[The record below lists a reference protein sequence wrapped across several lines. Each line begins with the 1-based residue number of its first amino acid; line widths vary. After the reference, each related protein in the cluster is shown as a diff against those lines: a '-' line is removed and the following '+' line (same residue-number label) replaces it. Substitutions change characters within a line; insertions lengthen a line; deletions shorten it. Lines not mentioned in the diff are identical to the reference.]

1 MTRDVSTLRRRYEL
15 RDGLESMTS
24 TELLQAT
31 RRALLTIYT
40 PQQTAVWINVHA
52 AGDPVAVAR
61 KALRLGGL
69 DLAVEVATDPA
80 DPGEPP
86 RMGVGPHD
94 TFGLA
99 EPSDEL
105 GSGVASE
112 RVALEVQQVMTAAVR
127 ALLACQGPSEVH
139 EVVLEVVGRLGGRIL
154 PASGAPT
161 SAIGLDL
168 SLGLEAPLVAVPD
181 TQRPEL
187 AEHLRGHLPQLVG
200 DARQTLSRLEWTE
213 QLATA
218 AERDQLTGLLNRWA
232 YERLAGRVSAG
243 DVLVLVD
250 LDGFKQV
257 NDTHGHLAGDQ
268 VLRVFG
274 AVLQAQMRISEQA
287 VRFGGDEFLIVLNQP
302 DTDATTSLLERLHA
316 AWKERRPLPVA
327 FSTGIAP
334 ITSSI
339 DAALQVADQRLYQD
353 KHAPPGSAP
362 TPHDS

>member
-1 MTRDVSTLRRRYEL
+1 MTRDVSTLRRRHEL

-24 TELLQAT
+24 AELLQAT

-69 DLAVEVATDPA
+69 DLAVEVATDP
-80 DPGEPP
+80 GEP
-86 RMGVGPHD
+86 RRTGVGPD
-94 TFGLA
+94 GMFGPA
-99 EPSDEL
+99 GPSDAL
-105 GSGVASE
+105 GSDVASE
-112 RVALEVQQVMTAAVR
+112 RVGLEVQQVVTAAVR
-127 ALLACQGPSEVH
+127 ALLACQEPREVH
-139 EVVLEVVGRLGGRIL
+139 EVLLEVVGRLGGRIL
-154 PASGAPT
+154 PAGDAPT
-161 SAIGLDL
+161 SAIELDL

-187 AEHLRGHLPQLVG
+187 AEHLRRHLPELVD
-200 DARQTLSRLEWTE
+200 DARQTLSRLERTE

-218 AERDQLTGLLNRWA
+218 AERDHLTGLLNRWA
-232 YERLAGRVSAG
+232 YERIAGRVSPG

-274 AVLQAQMRISEQA
+274 AVLQTQLRISEQA

-316 AWKERRPLPVA
+316 AWKQRRPLPVT
-327 FSTGIAP
+327 FSTGVAP

-339 DAALQVADQRLYQD
+339 DAALLAADQRLYQN
-353 KHAPPGSAP
+353 KHAPAG
-362 TPHDS
+362 